1 VIPTISPAPTKKARL
16 GAFVSAV
23 CVSIVAGLCLYSLV
37 SFRRIRLETGMS
49 PPMRNGRPAGIFV
62 GKDRGQTIKMNK
74 HPEYRVIFT
83 NVSGQTLFR
92 CYPSVSIL
100 LEDPSRGSMAFDP
113 ADIEAGKSHEWL
125 VSGPDDGQGK
135 EYPLR
140 IDALCNYYDAF
151 GFKHVIDKDVEKENV
166 FRHL

>member
-1 VIPTISPAPTKKARL
+1 
-16 GAFVSAV
+16 
-23 CVSIVAGLCLYSLV
+23 
-37 SFRRIRLETGMS
+37 
-49 PPMRNGRPAGIFV
+49 MRNGRLAGTLV
-62 GKDRGQTIKMNK
+62 GGDQGRIAKMRK

-100 LEDPSRGSMAFDP
+100 LEDPSEGSIAFDP
-113 ADIEAGKSHEWL
+113 ADIEAGKTHEWL
-125 VSGPDDGQGK
+125 VSGPDDGQGE

-166 FRHL
+166 LPHLE